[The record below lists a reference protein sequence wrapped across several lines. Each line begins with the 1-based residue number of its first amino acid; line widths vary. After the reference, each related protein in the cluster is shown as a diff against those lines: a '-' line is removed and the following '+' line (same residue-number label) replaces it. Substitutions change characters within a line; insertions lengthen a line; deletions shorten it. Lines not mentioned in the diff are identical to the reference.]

1 MQLSQLLKLEN
12 THCSVQC
19 SSKKRALEI
28 ISELASPTLS
38 IATHELFE
46 ILLQREKMGSTAIGC
61 GIAIPHGKLAKPDAP
76 ISAYF
81 LQLEN
86 GIDFEAVDNQP
97 VDLLFALF
105 IPENEC
111 KSHHQILSLIAQH
124 LSDKNTCRQLRNAT
138 TDEQLYQILTEKDI
152 VC

>member
-1 MQLSQLLKLEN
+1 MQLSELLRSEN

-28 ISELASPTLS
+28 ISELASPDL
-38 IATHELFE
+38 ELPAQEIFE
-46 ILLQREKMGSTAIGC
+46 MLLTREKMGTTAIGL
-61 GIAIPHGKLAKPDAP
+61 GIAIPHAKLEDGAP
-76 ISAYF
+76 MTAYF

-105 IPENEC
+105 IPKKEC
-111 KSHHQILSLIAQH
+111 KVHHEILSSIAQH
-124 LSDKNTCRQLRNAT
+124 LSDKNICRKLRNAT
-138 TDEQLYQILTEKDI
+138 SDEQLYQILTDEDI
-152 VC
+152 MC